1 MDIKELAKIL
11 GSSGGSSQYK
21 YIPWWEGD
29 FDEDRYRYSMFKE
42 QEIQDAETCIA
53 MCSGEELSDTSGNG
67 ECPFSICWSG
77 IISWERCGRSWRTEA
92 WTSIWWMAGE
102 KG

>member
-11 GSSGGSSQYK
+11 GSSSGSSQYK

-29 FDEDRYRYSMFKE
+29 FDEDRYRYSMFKG
-42 QEIQDAETCIA
+42 QEIQDAEACIA

-67 ECPFSICWSG
+67 GMSLFHQLYLLFS
-77 IISWERCGRSWRTEA
+77 RD
-92 WTSIWWMAGE
+92 WTDRNRKNTITLA
-102 KG
+102 